1 MTATVDVDARL
12 RTVVRI
18 CEDIALEMDAVCAQ
32 LDSDLVFVRQ
42 ILVDHAI
49 ERGLVVDS
57 SLSEGKGTVATVCR
71 GRKGSEDVAIKVLRG
86 SQITKLSAA
95 FDDMVRARMPLTN
108 QGFVR
113 VLDHFPVT
121 TEHDQFTVVV
131 EEFVGSDVLR
141 LDKFLAEVTKKKQA
155 LRIDEV
161 ATVVRRA
168 VEALKQFHDCKAGN
182 AYGLLTPKH
191 LYYDHRGQKL
201 LLPAVGVSN
210 FLWAAMGW
218 ERLSTWQDEAPN
230 LASYVAPELADGQ
243 TATAKTDQY
252 MLGQLA
258 FEMLEGRLPFVI
270 RRTSDLQQKA
280 AFWDDPET
288 TASGDWK
295 NAHRAF
301 AKIIFRM
308 LRKDPAQRWD
318 TFDELTKR
326 LFNLEDENR
335 ALAKRT
341 FDGLEGFKLKDNRL
355 FFESFYGEFLERS
368 GEATRKKFEN
378 VTDQPRK
385 LMESMIA
392 VLNFRASNEP
402 TSLCGVVNMH
412 RHMAITPD
420 ELDDF
425 RDAFLDTLR
434 RKLPRVMA
442 AERKEKILSAWR
454 DLFSPVIEYFKE
466 ELQDSSPEANALPR
480 ASLTVPRRQRR

>member
-1 MTATVDVDARL
+1 
-12 RTVVRI
+12 
-18 CEDIALEMDAVCAQ
+18 
-32 LDSDLVFVRQ
+32 
-42 ILVDHAI
+42 
-49 ERGLVVDS
+49 
-57 SLSEGKGTVATVCR
+57 
-71 GRKGSEDVAIKVLRG
+71 
-86 SQITKLSAA
+86 
-95 FDDMVRARMPLTN
+95 MVRARMPLTN

-121 TEHDQFTVVV
+121 TEHEQFTVVV

-141 LDKFLAEVTKKKQA
+141 LDKFLDEVTKKKQA

-168 VEALKQFHDCKAGN
+168 VEALKQFHECKAGN
-182 AYGLLTPKH
+182 VYGLLRPAFV
-191 LYYDHRGQKL
+191 LRPPRSEAAAARGRGL
-201 LLPAVGVSN
+201 EFPLGDDGLG
-210 FLWAAMGW
+210 
-218 ERLSTWQDEAPN
+218 APVY
-230 LASYVAPELADGQ
+230 LAGRGSEPGIYVAPEVADGQ

-335 ALAKRT
+335 APQSA
-341 FDGLEGFKLKDNRL
+341 
-355 FFESFYGEFLERS
+355 RS
-368 GEATRKKFEN
+368 TAWK
-378 VTDQPRK
+378 
-385 LMESMIA
+385 
-392 VLNFRASNEP
+392 AS
-402 TSLCGVVNMH
+402 G
-412 RHMAITPD
+412 
-420 ELDDF
+420 
-425 RDAFLDTLR
+425 
-434 RKLPRVMA
+434 
-442 AERKEKILSAWR
+442 
-454 DLFSPVIEYFKE
+454 
-466 ELQDSSPEANALPR
+466 
-480 ASLTVPRRQRR
+480 